1 MAARTHKQRSK
12 LHAAQAAAAAAAAAS
27 AAAAATHAP
36 NGRMSPDN
44 PPRPNPQDAPPRPRP
59 PQSLSSDKD
68 SPDTHTLAD
77 DVNHVPPSTKIPKET
92 DSSVNQTSPHSESVL
107 HITTPSSAS
116 HATTSSPQIPPA
128 RSPTISQNMQ
138 LVQSERA
145 ESEKPVR
152 MAPSPAVQTVIERPD
167 RLDAAIDVIRRQ
179 FDLEILL
186 KHRELSCIEDEIAK
200 VHIMMVQLR
209 RCAGKTIDGQDEPD
223 DFAKHYAQYLLPD
236 RRYSECTGP
245 DQYKSNE
252 GVSPT
257 SAQPDSLDAGTGVQ
271 PRSRSIPMSNRM
283 HLPQY
288 STNGTVGGNPPPEGC
303 IYRRPDGILVRL
315 VCKDC
320 SRITFGSAQGFINH
334 CRISHGR
341 EFTSHDNAAQCCG
354 EELNESDQDDIGL
367 GAIKHRRHMQMSS
380 AGPML
385 SPSPIP
391 QPSQGLAS
399 QRMPVDN
406 NPGLQSD
413 LPVSVN
419 SGELVTPDAGGNAS
433 KRDYGTKSFPWNYH
447 ASSTS
452 FLNQPITP
460 PSDDQIPRQVS
471 NELPT
476 VAAEIPA
483 TSSTTTEPNTAGMT
497 ASTTSMT
504 PTPTTTPFMPTT
516 VPAPPPPPT
525 RHLSSLLKRK
535 QVDVDLD
542 NMAAESVKRDPLGH
556 LFPGEEDV
564 SDDEEETR
572 LPSVAKYRKLAGAQR
587 GRPLGSGMRIV
598 ASLH

>member
-1 MAARTHKQRSK
+1 MPHHNHNHQQQTRPLKATTPTAFTVPPAQTTI
-12 LHAAQAAAAAAAAAS
+12 HAAESNVCPLSHPESVAS
-27 AAAAATHAP
+27 P
-36 NGRMSPDN
+36 
-44 PPRPNPQDAPPRPRP
+44 
-59 PQSLSSDKD
+59 
-68 SPDTHTLAD
+68 
-77 DVNHVPPSTKIPKET
+77 V
-92 DSSVNQTSPHSESVL
+92 TSPESAP
-107 HITTPSSAS
+107 HATSFSQTPPAPSTTPSERPQSA
-116 HATTSSPQIPPA
+116 H
-128 RSPTISQNMQ
+128 
-138 LVQSERA
+138 SERA
-145 ESEKPVR
+145 EQVLMTTKTAALSVR
-152 MAPSPAVQTVIERPD
+152 TVDQPGKLE
-167 RLDAAIDVIRRQ
+167 AAIDVIRRQ

-209 RCAGKTIDGQDEPD
+209 RCAGKTVNDQDEPD

-236 RRYSECTGP
+236 RRYSEGARP
-245 DQYKSNE
+245 DQYKSPD

-257 SAQPDSLDAGTGVQ
+257 STAPDSLDATGMQ
-271 PRSRSIPMSNRM
+271 PRSRSIPTSNRM

-288 STNGTVGGNPPPEGC
+288 SANGTVGGNPPPEGC

-354 EELNESDQDDIGL
+354 EELKESDQDDIGL
-367 GAIKHRRHMQMSS
+367 GALKHRRHMQMSS

-385 SPSPIP
+385 SLSPDAQ
-391 QPSQGLAS
+391 QPQGLA
-399 QRMPVDN
+399 
-406 NPGLQSD
+406 LQSVPLHSVFAD
-413 LPVSVN
+413 RPSGQSDAPTTVNPNELVSPEASVN
-419 SGELVTPDAGGNAS
+419 ASS

-471 NELPT
+471 NVLPT
-476 VAAEIPA
+476 AADVPA
-483 TSSTTTEPNTAGMT
+483 TSNSTTEPKTVATT
-497 ASTTSMT
+497 ASTTSST
-504 PTPTTTPFMPTT
+504 PTPTAIPFMPTL
-516 VPAPPPPPT
+516 PAPAPPPT
-525 RHLSSLLKRK
+525 RHLSNLLKRK

-542 NMAAESVKRDPLGH
+542 HMAAESVKRDPLGH
-556 LFPGEEDV
+556 LFPGEADV
-564 SDDEEETR
+564 SDDEEEAR
-572 LPSVAKYRKLAGAQR
+572 LPSVAKYKKLAGAQR

-598 ASLH
+598 ASFH